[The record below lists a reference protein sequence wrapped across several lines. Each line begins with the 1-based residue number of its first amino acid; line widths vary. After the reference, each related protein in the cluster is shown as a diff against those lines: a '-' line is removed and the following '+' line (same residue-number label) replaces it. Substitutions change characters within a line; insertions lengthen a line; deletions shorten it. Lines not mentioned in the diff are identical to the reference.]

1 MERKGKSPMR
11 QLKCSLLTIAGI
23 FVCTLSAQ
31 ADDSIYVCRNGVYE
45 NRLLEEGLEVTK
57 ADFDCDSIVFSR
69 PKPHVVV
76 NFADFASQHR
86 VKAVFV
92 KSQGGQKV
100 TSNTLMK
107 SYTVSSSTVSDVIR
121 AEVPEGATEVDVMLN
136 MVTNLTTGVTITL
149 MYDEGLFLTMYDE
162 TPIKTRQNDFVHRYK
177 FQPEGAKVNNWMAT
191 LPSKVLFRMITLPG
205 AHDAATSAVG
215 MDMAQTQSLT
225 VAELL
230 TAGVRAF
237 DFRPRYTSSKESD
250 IQLENLEI
258 YHGLIGTGVKWK
270 DAMDAL
276 VQFLKDNPTET
287 VFVNLQKE
295 NSYGTDYSS
304 TWRTSIRTWLQNN
317 KDYVLQQITASTS
330 LSDCRGKIV
339 VVSHNPYGPEG
350 SYYSVVYGGL
360 TASWGDD
367 ETFTTTINYT
377 NSSAICSA
385 TISDNYNATKAA
397 DKQGYIKANLDAANA
412 DKSTKWYYTFMNVAG
427 SLFGGVP
434 SDYAKPHNAYVNN
447 LLQSGTYTS
456 RLGIIF
462 YDYCADTSYTPDLLP
477 TLIQHNYQ
485 YLY

>member
-1 MERKGKSPMR
+1 MR
-11 QLKCSLLTIAGI
+11 QLKCGLLAMMGMLMY
-23 FVCTLSAQ
+23 TLTAQ
-31 ADDSIYVCRNGVYE
+31 AADSIYVCRNGVYE
-45 NRLLEEGLEVTK
+45 NRLLEEGLEVK
-57 ADFDCDSIVFSR
+57 KEDFDCDSIVFSR
-69 PKPHVVV
+69 PKPHVLV
-76 NFADFASQHR
+76 NFSDFARQHR
-86 VKAVFV
+86 VEAVFV
-92 KSQGGQKV
+92 KAQGGQKV
-100 TSNTLMK
+100 ASYNSMK
-107 SYTVSSSTVSDVIR
+107 SYTVSSSAISDVVR
-121 AEVPEGATEVDVMLN
+121 AEVPEGDTQVNVMLN
-136 MVTNLTTGVTITL
+136 AVTNLTTGVAITL
-149 MYDEGLFLTMYDE
+149 MYDDGQFLTMYDE
-162 TPIKTRQNDFVHRYK
+162 TPIMMRQNDFVHRYV
-177 FQPEGAKVNNWMAT
+177 FQTEGAKVNNWMAT
-191 LPSKVLFRMITLPG
+191 LPSRMLFHMITMPG

-258 YHGLIGTGVKWK
+258 YHGILGTGVKWK
-270 DAMDAL
+270 DAMDVL

-295 NSYGTDYSS
+295 KAYGTDYSS

-317 KDYVLQQITASTS
+317 RDYVLQKITTSTS

-339 VVSHNPYGPEG
+339 VVSHNPYGPEN
-350 SYYSVVYGGL
+350 SYYGTVYGGL
-360 TASWGDD
+360 TASWGDN

-377 NSSAICSA
+377 NSSVICSA
-385 TISDNYNATKAA
+385 TISDNYDVTKAA

-412 DKSTKWYYTFMNVAG
+412 DKTTRWFYTFMNVAG
-427 SLFGGVP
+427 SLFGGSP
-434 SDYAKPHNAYVNN
+434 SDYAEPHNAYVND

-462 YDYCADTSYTPDLLP
+462 YDYCGDSNYTPNLLS

-485 YLY
+485 YIY